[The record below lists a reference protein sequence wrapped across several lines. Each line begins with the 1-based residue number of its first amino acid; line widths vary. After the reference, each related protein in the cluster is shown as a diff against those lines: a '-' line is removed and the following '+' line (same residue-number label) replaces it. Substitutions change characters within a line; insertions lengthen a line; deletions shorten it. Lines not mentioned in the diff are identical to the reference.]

1 MAATA
6 FPNYTQIPKGV
17 SIRTWWA
24 IRIASITAALV
35 VAGLLIASPDDGLFV
50 MWKLVIPLLPLLF
63 LVAPGVWRNL
73 CPLAAS
79 NQTPRVLGLTRGLTA
94 PKWLKEYGYVISISL
109 FVLFV
114 VLRKLGLDDNGP
126 ASALLLLGA
135 LAGGFM
141 GGMYLKG
148 KSGWCSS
155 ICPLLPVQRIYG
167 QTPFALVG
175 NSHCQPCVGCTTNCY
190 DFNPK
195 VAYLADLHSDDP
207 YWSGYRRF
215 FVAAFPGLV
224 LAFFKVPEAPDAI
237 GVAEMLG
244 RVALY
249 MAASIASFQLL
260 SAFVK
265 VSAHK
270 LTTLYGA
277 LAFNIFYWFGG
288 PALVRSLTGEPSPDA
303 VTWAIHVAVLALTVA
318 WVLRTF
324 QKEAQF
330 HAEAAARAG
339 GLSVAAGRSL
349 TRSRSMRAGAPEVTF
364 VADGTRVVAKPG
376 ATVLEIAEANGQ
388 TIEAGC
394 RMGVCGADPI
404 AVKEGMDNLSPVSD
418 DERSTLERLGHADN
432 TRMAC
437 CCRVKGPVAVA
448 LTPDKAGG
456 PTPSQILR
464 MSYDR
469 SIERVVVL
477 GNGIAGVTAADHVR
491 RRHPECHIDLV
502 ADEPHPLYNRM
513 GINRLIYGRSAMAGL
528 YLNPDSWYSDRAIE
542 TWLNTRAARIDRAGR
557 QVELGT
563 GERLAYD
570 RLILALGSSAAVPRI
585 DGFGGRGT
593 FVVRSAEDALSIRAF
608 AQREWCREALIAGGG
623 LLGLEAGYA
632 LHKLGLHASI
642 LERSDRLLRRQ
653 LDARASEFLRR
664 YLEGLGMSI
673 VTGAETAAALG
684 DERLSEVL
692 LRDGRALPAD
702 MLLVCAG
709 ITPNTELAADA
720 GLEVGRGVLVDDR
733 MSTSDHAIFAAGDVA
748 EHRGRVHGLWP
759 AAVEQAEV
767 AACGALG
774 EEKAYRGTVPVTI
787 LKVVGIELTSIGRFE
802 PEGPH
807 EEVIALEEES
817 EGRYRKL
824 VISDGRIV
832 GAILLGFSAEASPV
846 VTAVKRSYD
855 VTALLPELR
864 AGRWDTLSGL
874 SGEHALVPAAPANP
888 SSG

>member
-1 MAATA
+1 LAATA
-6 FPNYTQIPKGV
+6 FPNYTQIPKGI
-17 SIRTWWA
+17 SIRAWWGV
-24 IRIASITAALV
+24 RIGSLVAALV

-50 MWKLVIPLLPLLF
+50 MWKIVVPLLPLLF

-94 PKWLKEYGYVISISL
+94 PAWFKEYGYVVAISL

-114 VLRKLGLDDNGP
+114 VLRKVGLDDNGP

-135 LAGGFM
+135 LTGGFI

-195 VAYLADLHSDDP
+195 AAYLADLNSQDP
-207 YWSGYRRF
+207 YWAGYRKF

-224 LAFFKVPEAPDAI
+224 LAFFEVPEAPDAI
-237 GVAEMLG
+237 PVAEMLG

-249 MAASIASFQLL
+249 MAASVASFVLL
-260 SAFVK
+260 DSFVK
-265 VSAHK
+265 VSTHK

-277 LAFNIFYWFGG
+277 LAFNIFYWFGA
-288 PALVRSLTGEPSPDA
+288 PNFVAAITGEPCPEA
-303 VTWAIHVAVLALTVA
+303 VKWVLRAAVLALTVA
-318 WVLRTF
+318 WVLRGY
-324 QKEAQF
+324 QKEEQF
-330 HAEAAARAG
+330 QAEAAARAG
-339 GLSVAAGRSL
+339 GLSAAAGRSL
-349 TRSRSMRAGAPEVTF
+349 ARSRVLKSGAPEVVF
-364 VADGTRVVAKPG
+364 ADGTRAVAKPG
-376 ATVLEIAEANGQ
+376 ATVLEVAEANGKQ
-388 TIEAGC
+388 IEAGC

-404 AVKEGMDNLSPVSD
+404 AVKEGMDNLSSVSD

-437 CCRVKGPVAVA
+437 CCRVQGPVSVA
-448 LTPDKAGG
+448 LTPDKKGQA
-456 PTPSQILR
+456 TPSQILR
-464 MSYDR
+464 MSFDR

-491 RRHPECHIDLV
+491 RRHPECQVDLV

-528 YLNPDSWYSDRAIE
+528 YLNPDSWYEERRIE
-542 TWLNTRAARIDRAGR
+542 TWLNTRATRIDRNASE
-557 QVELGT
+557 VELGT

-570 RLILALGSSAAVPRI
+570 RLILALGSSAMVPRI

-653 LDARASEFLRR
+653 LDARASEYLRR

-673 VTGAETAAALG
+673 VTRAETAAALG

-709 ITPNTELAADA
+709 ITPNVELARDA
-720 GLEVGRGVLVDDR
+720 GLEINRGVVVDDMMR
-733 MSTSDHAIFAAGDVA
+733 TTDPRIFAAGDVA

-774 EEKAYRGTVPVTI
+774 EEKAYRGSVPVTI
-787 LKVVGIELTSIGRFE
+787 LKVVGIELTSMGRFE
-802 PEGPH
+802 TEPGD
-807 EEVIALEEES
+807 EEIVFENES
-817 EGRYRKL
+817 AGRYRKL
-824 VISDGRIV
+824 VIADGRIA
-832 GAILLGFSAEASPV
+832 GAILLGSAAEASPV
-846 VTAVKRSYD
+846 VTAVKRGYD
-855 VTALLPELR
+855 VRGKLDDLR
-864 AGRWDTLSGL
+864 AGRWDVLGELSGT
-874 SGEHALVPAAPANP
+874 HPLVPAAPANP

>member
-1 MAATA
+1 VATA
-6 FPNYTQIPKGV
+6 FPHYTRIPTVISVRAWWGV
-17 SIRTWWA
+17 
-24 IRIASITAALV
+24 RIASLVAALV
-35 VAGLLIASPDDGLFV
+35 VAGLLIASPDDGLFA
-50 MWKLVIPLLPLLF
+50 MWKIVIPLLPLLF

-73 CPLAAS
+73 CPLAAA
-79 NQTPRVLGLTRGLTA
+79 NQTPRVLGLSRALTA
-94 PKWLKEYGYVISISL
+94 PDWFKEYGYVVAISL

-135 LAGGFM
+135 LTGGFV

-167 QTPFALVG
+167 QTPLALVG

-195 VAYLADLHSDDP
+195 AAYLADLNSPDP

-215 FVAAFPGLV
+215 FVGAFPGLV

-237 GVAEMLG
+237 SVGEMLG
-244 RVALY
+244 RVGLY
-249 MAASIASFQLL
+249 MAVSAASFALL
-260 SAFVK
+260 DSFVK
-265 VSAHK
+265 VTSHK

-277 LAFNIFYWFGG
+277 AAFNIFYWYAG
-288 PALVRSLTGEPSPDA
+288 PGLVRSLTGEPSPDA
-303 VTWAIHVAVLALTVA
+303 VTWAIRAAVLALTVA
-318 WVLRTF
+318 WVLRGYR
-324 QKEAQF
+324 KEEQF
-330 HAEAAARAG
+330 HAGAAARAG
-339 GLSVAAGRSL
+339 GLSAAAGRSL
-349 TRSRSMRAGAPEVTF
+349 ARSRVLKSGAPEVTF
-364 VADGTRVVAKPG
+364 EDGTRVVAKPG
-376 ATVLEIAEANGQ
+376 ATVLEVAEAHGQ

-404 AVKEGMDNLSPVSD
+404 AIKEGMDNLSPVSD
-418 DERSTLERLGHADN
+418 DERSTLERLGHAEN

-437 CCRVKGPVAVA
+437 CCRVQGPVAVA

-464 MSYDR
+464 MSFDR

-491 RRHPECHIDLV
+491 RRHPECRIDLV

-528 YLNPDSWYSDRAIE
+528 YLNPDAWYADRRIE
-542 TWLNTRAARIDRAGR
+542 TWLNTRAARIDRAGAA
-557 QVELGT
+557 VELGT
-563 GERLAYD
+563 GERLGYD
-570 RLILALGSSAAVPRI
+570 RLILALGSAAAVPPI

-653 LDARASEFLRR
+653 LDARASEYLRR
-664 YLEGLGMSI
+664 YLEGLGMTI
-673 VTGAETAAALG
+673 VTRAETAAALG

-702 MLLVCAG
+702 LLLVCAG
-709 ITPNTELAADA
+709 ITPNVELAREA
-720 GLEVGRGVLVDDR
+720 GLEVGRGVTVDDAMR
-733 MSTSDHAIFAAGDVA
+733 TSDPRIFAAGDVA

-767 AACGALG
+767 AARSALG
-774 EEKAYRGTVPVTI
+774 EANGYRGTVPVTI

-802 PEGPH
+802 AADPT
-807 EEVIALEEES
+807 EEEIVI
-817 EGRYRKL
+817 EDEAAGTYRKL
-824 VISDGRIV
+824 VIDDGRIG
-832 GAILLGFSAEASPV
+832 GAILLGSAAEASPV
-846 VTAVKRSYD
+846 VTAVKRGYD
-855 VTALLPELR
+855 VSGQLGELR
-864 AGRWDTLSGL
+864 AGRWGRLAELSGTNP
-874 SGEHALVPAAPANP
+874 LVPAAPANP

>member
-1 MAATA
+1 
-6 FPNYTQIPKGV
+6 
-17 SIRTWWA
+17 
-24 IRIASITAALV
+24 
-35 VAGLLIASPDDGLFV
+35 
-50 MWKLVIPLLPLLF
+50 MWKLVVPLLPLLF
-63 LVAPGVWRNL
+63 LVAPGVWRNI

-79 NQTPRVLGLTRGLTA
+79 NQTPRVLGLTRGLTT
-94 PKWLKEYGYVISISL
+94 PTWLKEYGYVVAISL

-114 VLRKLGLDDNGP
+114 VLRKLGLDDSGP
-126 ASALLLLGA
+126 ASAFLLLGA
-135 LAGGFM
+135 LTGGFL

-148 KSGWCSS
+148 QSGWCSS

-195 VAYLADLHSDDP
+195 AAYLADLHAEDP
-207 YWSGYRRF
+207 CWSGYRRF

-224 LAFFKVPEAPDAI
+224 LAFFEMPEAPDAI
-237 GVAEMLG
+237 GVPEMLG

-249 MAASIASFQLL
+249 MAVSVASFQLL
-260 SAFVK
+260 SSFVK

-277 LAFNIFYWFGG
+277 LGFNLFYWYGG
-288 PALVRSLTGEPSPDA
+288 PALVESLTGEPSPDA
-303 VTWAIHVAVLALTVA
+303 VTWALHAAVFALTAA
-318 WVLRTF
+318 WVLRTY

-339 GLSVAAGRSL
+339 GLSAAAGRSL
-349 TRSRSMRAGAPEVTF
+349 VRSRSL
-364 VADGTRVVAKPG
+364 KY
-376 ATVLEIAEANGQ
+376 Q
-388 TIEAGC
+388 
-394 RMGVCGADPI
+394 
-404 AVKEGMDNLSPVSD
+404 
-418 DERSTLERLGHADN
+418 
-432 TRMAC
+432 
-437 CCRVKGPVAVA
+437 
-448 LTPDKAGG
+448 
-456 PTPSQILR
+456 Q
-464 MSYDR
+464 
-469 SIERVVVL
+469 
-477 GNGIAGVTAADHVR
+477 
-491 RRHPECHIDLV
+491 RH
-502 ADEPHPLYNRM
+502 
-513 GINRLIYGRSAMAGL
+513 
-528 YLNPDSWYSDRAIE
+528 IE
-542 TWLNTRAARIDRAGR
+542 TRLNTRAVRIDRGAR
-557 QVELGT
+557 TVELGT
-563 GERLAYD
+563 GEQLPYD

-593 FVVRSAEDALSIRAF
+593 FVLRSAEDALSIRAF

-709 ITPNTELAADA
+709 ITPNTQLAAEA
-720 GLEVGRGVLVDDR
+720 ELEVGRGVLVDDL
-733 MSTSDHAIFAAGDVA
+733 MTTSDHAIFAAGDVA

-774 EEKAYRGTVPVTI
+774 EDKAYVGTVPVTI

-824 VISDGRIV
+824 VIADGRIV
-832 GAILLGFSAEASPV
+832 GAILLGYSAEASPV

-855 VTALLPELR
+855 VSALLPELR
-864 AGRWDTLSGL
+864 AGRWDALGGL
-874 SGEHALVPAAPANP
+874 SGEHAMVPAAPANP

>member
-6 FPNYTQIPKGV
+6 FPNYTQIPKGISV
-17 SIRTWWA
+17 RAWWGV
-24 IRIASITAALV
+24 RIASIVAALV
-35 VAGLLIASPDDGLFV
+35 VAGLLIVSPDDGLFV
-50 MWKLVIPLLPLLF
+50 MWKIVIPLLPLLF
-63 LVAPGVWRNL
+63 LVAPGVWRNI

-94 PKWLKEYGYVISISL
+94 PAWFKEYGYVVAISL

-114 VLRKLGLDDNGP
+114 VLRKLGLDDSGP

-135 LAGGFM
+135 LTGGFL

-195 VAYLADLHSDDP
+195 AAYLADLNSQDP
-207 YWSGYRRF
+207 YWAGYRKF

-224 LAFFKVPEAPDAI
+224 LAFFEVPEAPDAI
-237 GVAEMLG
+237 GVAEMVG

-249 MAASIASFQLL
+249 MAVSVASFVLL
-260 SAFVK
+260 DSFVK
-265 VSAHK
+265 VSTHK

-277 LAFNIFYWFGG
+277 LAFNIFYWYGAPNFV
-288 PALVRSLTGEPSPDA
+288 AAITGEPCPDA
-303 VTWAIHVAVLALTVA
+303 VKWALRAAVLALTAV
-318 WVLRTF
+318 WVLRGY
-324 QKEAQF
+324 QKEDQF
-330 HAEAAARAG
+330 QAEAAARAG
-339 GLSVAAGRSL
+339 GLSAAAGRSL
-349 TRSRSMRAGAPEVTF
+349 ARSRVLRSGAPEVTF
-364 VADGTRVVAKPG
+364 ADGTRAVAKPG
-376 ATVLEIAEANGQ
+376 ATVLEVAEANGQ
-388 TIEAGC
+388 KIEAGC

-404 AVKEGMDNLSPVSD
+404 AIKDGMDNLSPVSD

-437 CCRVKGPVAVA
+437 CCRVAGPVEVA
-448 LTPDKAGG
+448 LEPDKKGAA
-456 PTPSQILR
+456 TPSQILR
-464 MSYDR
+464 MSFDR

-491 RRHPECHIDLV
+491 RRHPECQVDLV

-528 YLNPDSWYSDRAIE
+528 YLNPDAWYEERRIE
-542 TWLNTRAARIDRAGR
+542 TWLNTRATRIDRNGSE
-557 QVELGT
+557 VELGT

-570 RLILALGSSAAVPRI
+570 RLILALGSSAMVPRI

-653 LDARASEFLRR
+653 LDERASEYLRR

-673 VTGAETAAALG
+673 VTRAETAAALG

-692 LRDGRALPAD
+692 LRDGRALPPTCCW
-702 MLLVCAG
+702 CARG
-709 ITPNTELAADA
+709 SRPTSSSRARPGCRWSAAWSSTTCM
-720 GLEVGRGVLVDDR
+720 R
-733 MSTSDHAIFAAGDVA
+733 TSDPRIFAAGDVA

-774 EEKAYRGTVPVTI
+774 EEKEYRGSVPVTI
-787 LKVVGIELTSIGRFE
+787 LKVVGIELTSMGRFE
-802 PEGPH
+802 TEPGD
-807 EEVIALEEES
+807 EEIVLEDEAA
-817 EGRYRKL
+817 GRYRKL
-824 VISDGRIV
+824 VIADGKIA
-832 GAILLGFSAEASPV
+832 GAILLGSGVDASPV
-846 VTAVKRSYD
+846 VTAVKRGYD
-855 VTALLPELR
+855 VRGLMGDLR
-864 AGRWDTLSGL
+864 AGRWDALGGL
-874 SGEHALVPAAPANP
+874 SGTHPLVPAAPANP

>member
-1 MAATA
+1 LAATA
-6 FPNYTQIPKGV
+6 FPNFTQIPTGISVRAWWGV
-17 SIRTWWA
+17 
-24 IRIASITAALV
+24 RIGSLVASLV
-35 VAGLLIASPDDGLFV
+35 VAGLLIVSPDDGLFV
-50 MWKLVIPLLPLLF
+50 MWKIVVPLLPLLF

-94 PKWLKEYGYVISISL
+94 PAWFKEYGYVVAISL

-114 VLRKLGLDDNGP
+114 VLRKVGLDDNGP

-135 LAGGFM
+135 LTGGFI
-141 GGMYLKG
+141 GGTYLKG

-175 NSHCQPCVGCTTNCY
+175 NSHCQPCIGCTTNCY

-195 VAYLADLHSDDP
+195 AAYLADLNAQDP

-224 LAFFKVPEAPDAI
+224 LAFFEVPEAPDAI
-237 GVAEMLG
+237 SVAEMVG

-249 MAASIASFQLL
+249 MAASVASFQLL
-260 SAFVK
+260 DSFLK
-265 VSAHK
+265 VTTHK

-277 LAFNIFYWFGG
+277 LAFNIFYWFGA
-288 PALVRSLTGEPSPDA
+288 PNFAQAVTGEPSPDA
-303 VTWAIHVAVLALTVA
+303 VTWALRAAVLALTA
-318 WVLRTF
+318 TWVLRGYR
-324 QKEAQF
+324 KEAQF

-339 GLSVAAGRSL
+339 GLSAAAGRSL
-349 TRSRSMRAGAPEVTF
+349 ARSRVMRSGAPEVTF
-364 VADGTRVVAKPG
+364 VADGTRAVAKAG
-376 ATVLEIAEANGQ
+376 ATVLEVAEANGQ
-388 TIEAGC
+388 QIEAGC

-437 CCRVKGPVAVA
+437 CCRVQGPVSVA
-448 LTPDKAGG
+448 LTPDKAGA
-456 PTPSQILR
+456 PTASAIHR

-491 RRHPECHIDLV
+491 RRHPECRIDLV

-528 YLNPDSWYSDRAIE
+528 YLNPDAWYSDRNIE
-542 TWLNTRAARIDRAGR
+542 TWLNTRAARIDRGSSE
-557 QVELGT
+557 VELGT

-642 LERSDRLLRRQ
+642 LERSERLLRRQ
-653 LDARASEFLRR
+653 LDARASEYLRR

-673 VTGAETAAALG
+673 VTRAETAAALG

-692 LRDGRALPAD
+692 LADGRALPAD
-702 MLLVCAG
+702 LLLVCAG
-709 ITPNTELAADA
+709 IAPNAELASDA
-720 GLEVGRGVLVDDR
+720 GLEVGKGVVVDDMMR
-733 MSTSDHAIFAAGDVA
+733 TTDPRIFAAGDVA

-774 EEKAYRGTVPVTI
+774 EEKSYRGSVPVTI

-802 PEGPH
+802 PDGPAD
-807 EEVIALEEES
+807 EVVVLEDEAA
-817 EGRYRKL
+817 GRYRKL
-824 VISDGRIV
+824 VIADGKIA
-832 GAILLGFSAEASPV
+832 GAILLGSASDASPV
-846 VTAVKRSYD
+846 VTAVKRGYD
-855 VTALLPELR
+855 VRAQMDDLR
-864 AGRWDTLSGL
+864 AGRWDVLGALSG
-874 SGEHALVPAAPANP
+874 SHPLVPAAPANP
-888 SSG
+888 SSA

>member
-6 FPNYTQIPKGV
+6 FPNFTQIPKGV

-24 IRIASITAALV
+24 IRIASMTAALV
-35 VAGLLIASPDDGLFV
+35 VAGLLIVSPDDGLFV

-63 LVAPGVWRNL
+63 MVAPGVWRNL

-94 PKWLKEYGYVISISL
+94 PKWLKEYGYVIAISL

-114 VLRKLGLDDNGP
+114 VLRKLGLDDSGP
-126 ASALLLLGA
+126 ASAFLLLGA
-135 LAGGFM
+135 LTGGFL

-195 VAYLADLHSDDP
+195 AAYLADLHADDP

-224 LAFFKVPEAPDAI
+224 LAFFEVPEAPDAI
-237 GVAEMLG
+237 GVPEMLG

-249 MAASIASFQLL
+249 MAVSIASFQLL

-277 LAFNIFYWFGG
+277 LAFNVFYWYGG
-288 PALVRSLTGEPSPDA
+288 PALVESLTGEPSPDA
-303 VTWAIHVAVLALTVA
+303 VSWALHLAVLALTAA

-339 GLSVAAGRSL
+339 ELSVVAGRSL
-349 TRSRSMRAGAPEVTF
+349 ARSRTLKSGAPEVTF

-388 TIEAGC
+388 SIEAGC

-404 AVKEGMDNLSPVSD
+404 AVKEGMGNLSPVSD
-418 DERSTLERLGHADN
+418 DERSTLDRLGHADN

-437 CCRVKGPVAVA
+437 CCRVKGPVSVA
-448 LTPDKAGG
+448 LAPDKAGG

-464 MSYDR
+464 MSYDH

-491 RRHPECHIDLV
+491 RRHPVCQIDLV

-528 YLNPDSWYSDRAIE
+528 YLNPDAWYEERRIE
-542 TWLNTRAARIDRAGR
+542 TWLNTRAVGIDRGAR

-563 GERLAYD
+563 GERLPYD
-570 RLILALGSSAAVPRI
+570 RLILALGSSAAVPQI

-709 ITPNTELAADA
+709 ITPNVGLASEA
-720 GLEVGRGVLVDDR
+720 GLEVGRGVLVDDL
-733 MSTSDHAIFAAGDVA
+733 MTTSDRAIFAAGDVA

-774 EEKAYRGTVPVTI
+774 EEKAYVGTVPVTI

-824 VISDGRIV
+824 VIAGDRIV
-832 GAILLGFSAEASPV
+832 GAILLGYSAEASPV

-855 VTALLPELR
+855 VGALLPELR
-864 AGRWDTLSGL
+864 AGRWDALGGL